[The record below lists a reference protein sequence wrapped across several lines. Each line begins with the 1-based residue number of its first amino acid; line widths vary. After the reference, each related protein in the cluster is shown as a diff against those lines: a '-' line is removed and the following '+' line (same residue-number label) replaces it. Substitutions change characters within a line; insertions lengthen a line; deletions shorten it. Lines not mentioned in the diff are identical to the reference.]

1 MNRTVRPTEAAS
13 STAADEDSPTELAQ
27 GLLVA
32 CKSGTPTDRYE
43 TALVEATGDDLR
55 RVREERRTALAF
67 WINCYNAGTQLLLD
81 ERPDLYESRLRF
93 VRFFHAPA
101 ITVADTALALD
112 RIENGLLR
120 GGRSKYGLGYLPR
133 IVVTSFER
141 RYRLPECDPRIH
153 FALNCGAAACPPIA
167 AYSAEGIDRELDVA
181 TESYLGSEVE
191 YDPEAGRAEVP
202 RLLLWFRGD
211 FGGRSGIYR
220 LLREHGPV
228 PGDARPSVSYRSYDW
243 SLELGKFADEPVE
256 PPSP

>member
-1 MNRTVRPTEAAS
+1 MTDTGDPVALS
-13 STAADEDSPTELAQ
+13 GDLV
-27 GLLVA
+27 VA
-32 CKSGTPTDRYE
+32 CKAGEDPTEYLDRLAE
-43 TALVEATGDDLR
+43 LDRDRLLASLDSDDR
-55 RVREERRTALAF
+55 RKAF
-67 WINCYNAGTQLLLD
+67 WINVYNAAIQAELAR
-81 ERPDLYESRLRF
+81 EPDRYEDRRS
-93 VRFFHAPA
+93 FFRSEW
-101 ITVADTALALD
+101 ITVAGQRLSPDD
-112 RIENGLLR
+112 VEHGILR
-120 GGRSKYGLGYLPR
+120 KGQLSVGLGYVRKPGFL
-133 IVVTSFER
+133 
-141 RYRLPECDPRIH
+141 LPEFVRAAAVDEVDPRIH